1 MPELPEVETV
11 KLKLEPFIIG
21 KTIKSLDIFYDK
33 YLELKVIQGE
43 TINKIDRLGK
53 YLIFTLD
60 NYKVVS
66 HLRMEGKYRIKD
78 LDYKKEK
85 HDLVFFNFDSFRLVY
100 NDTRKFGVFHVFGK
114 DIDIYNI
121 EPLVN
126 VGKEPFY
133 ISPDEFFNSLHK
145 SHEKIKT
152 ALLNQSIM
160 SGLGNIYADE
170 VLYLSHIHPLRIAS
184 SITKEESEIL
194 VKSSIDVLNKA
205 INAGGTTIKSFESFN
220 NESGHFQSSLLVHL
234 REGERCKMCNNVI
247 RKIKVNGR
255 SSYFCPTCQKI
266 RDYKTY
272 AITGTYASGKSLALS
287 MLKEKGYM
295 TLSCDD
301 IYNELFISNNKMKK
315 EIMDEFNTLDKKE
328 LRDIVYSSEERNEKL
343 KEITHKYI
351 LNKLFEEIESSNET
365 KIFIE
370 VPILFESHLEKAF
383 DYSICVYSNR
393 EESNFIEKNVDSNI
407 KEKVDKNQFSKEFKK
422 THSDYVLYNISD
434 IENLKNNLSKLL
446 EELN

>member
-11 KLKLEPFIIG
+11 KLKIEPFILG

-33 YLELKVIQGE
+33 YEDLKKIEGE
-43 TINKIDRLGK
+43 TINQIDRKGK

-60 NYKVVS
+60 NYKVIS

-78 LDYKKEK
+78 LNYVKEK
-85 HDLVFFNFDSFRLVY
+85 HDLVFFNFDNFRLVY
-100 NDTRKFGVFHVFGK
+100 NDTRKFGVFLVFDK
-114 DIDIYNI
+114 NVDLDSV

-126 VGKEPFY
+126 VGKEPFSITPLELY
-133 ISPDEFFNSLHK
+133 DSLNK

-152 ALLNQSIM
+152 ALLNQTIM

-184 SITKEESEIL
+184 SISKEEAESL
-194 VKSSIDVLNKA
+194 VKSSIEVSSKA
-205 INAGGTTIKSFESFN
+205 IKAGGTTIKSFESFN

-234 REGERCKMCNNVI
+234 REGERCMACNNVI

-255 SSYFCPTCQKI
+255 SSYYCPTCQKI

-272 AITGTYASGKSLALS
+272 ALTGTYASGKSLALS
-287 MLKEKGYM
+287 MIKEKGYM

-301 IYNELFISNNKMKK
+301 IYKELFVTNNKMRK
-315 EIMDEFNTLDKKE
+315 ELMNHFHTLDKKE
-328 LRDIVYSSEERNEKL
+328 LRDIVYSSEEENDIL

-351 LNKLFEEIESSNET
+351 LNKIFEEAEASIES

-393 EESNFIEKNVDSNI
+393 EESNFISKNVDKDI
-407 KEKVDKNQFSKEFKK
+407 KNKVDKNQYNKEFKK
-422 THSDYVLYNISD
+422 AHSDYVLYNISN
-434 IENLKNNLSKLL
+434 IENLRNNLNKLL
-446 EELN
+446 EELK